1 MSKRELAGFL
11 NPLILTAAFCGC
23 LSAQITADVK
33 GVVTD
38 QAGASVP
45 NAKVTVTSKE
55 TGESRVVP
63 ADAEG
68 RFGANQLKI
77 GVYSVQAEAP
87 GFRAAVAEAL
97 LRS

>member
-1 MSKRELAGFL
+1 M

-23 LSAQITADVK
+23 LLAQITADIK

-63 ADAEG
+63 ADGEG

-77 GVYSVQAEAP
+77 GLYSVQAEAP
-87 GFRAAVAEAL
+87 GFRVAVAGDTLHAPA
-97 LRS
+97 